1 MVPID
6 WQGMTSY
13 SCSIKTYLRSMGETV
28 VGTIIPKQKKNNN
41 NDNMKYSMSHLLLR
55 DTAKNEL
62 RSKPETKPYREM
74 SLFLQTPKFQSRYR
88 VAEGSLCAE
97 NQLDRFNRIRACDT
111 VGQTSHI
118 PQQAYAHAAVR
129 RAVKLYRQ
137 LSISIAC
144 GFRLSGRPPRRCM
157 RSH

>member
-13 SCSIKTYLRSMGETV
+13 SCSIKTYLRSIGGTV

-62 RSKPETKPYREM
+62 RSKPEIKPYREV
-74 SLFLQTPKFQSRYR
+74 SLFLQTPKFPYKTVWVQ
-88 VAEGSLCAE
+88 GS
-97 NQLDRFNRIRACDT
+97 
-111 VGQTSHI
+111 
-118 PQQAYAHAAVR
+118 
-129 RAVKLYRQ
+129 
-137 LSISIAC
+137 
-144 GFRLSGRPPRRCM
+144 
-157 RSH
+157 